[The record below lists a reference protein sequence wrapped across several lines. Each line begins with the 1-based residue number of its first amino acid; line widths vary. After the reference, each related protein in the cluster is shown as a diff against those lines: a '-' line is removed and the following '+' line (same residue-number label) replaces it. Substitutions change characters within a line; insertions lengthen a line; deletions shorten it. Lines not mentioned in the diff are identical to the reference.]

1 MKYYFTIAISFLAF
15 NYTLAQNYVDI
26 LKVNASTTAD
36 NTFDTSTTKTKIQQI
51 DADLTVP
58 IKINDRLSIITGV
71 MYETF
76 QTKLFED
83 GNVKTFGS
91 TALKLGA
98 NKQFNDHWSG
108 TAVLIPKIAS
118 DYNTISGKDIQ
129 VGVVGIMKY
138 KKSDNKN
145 FKFGLYYN
153 SELFGPFFV
162 PMVGMY
168 YLSPNKKFETN
179 IMLPLQADVNYKLI
193 PFMNI
198 GVNFNGQIRSYHLT
212 DVNSTHHSTYIARS
226 TNEFYAYLKFNI
238 TKGLSLTTKIGQSL
252 GRSYKVF
259 NEGDKVTFGL
269 PATFIGGKREQLN
282 TNFSNGLIFQA
293 SLLFR
298 IHLDKKPTEQT
309 HKE

>member
-1 MKYYFTIAISFLAF
+1 MKHFIIIFISFFSFTAIMG
-15 NYTLAQNYVDI
+15 QNYVDI
-26 LKVNASTTAD
+26 LKVNASTTPY
-36 NTFDTSTTKTKIQQI
+36 NTFDTSSTKTKIDQI
-51 DADLTVP
+51 DVDLTVP
-58 IKINDRLSIITGV
+58 IKINERLSIITGA
-71 MYETF
+71 MFESF

-91 TALKLGA
+91 SALKIGA
-98 NKQFNDHWSG
+98 NKQFNDRWSG
-108 TAVLIPKIAS
+108 TAVLLPKIAS
-118 DYNTISGKDIQ
+118 DYKAISGKDLQI
-129 VGVVGIMKY
+129 GVVGIMKY

-193 PFMNI
+193 PFMNV

-212 DVNSTHHSTYIARS
+212 DVTPTAHSTYIARS
-226 TNEFYAYLKFNI
+226 TNEFYAYLKFNV
-238 TKGLSLTTKIGQSL
+238 TKSLSITTKVGQSL

-282 TNFSNGLIFQA
+282 TNFSNGMIFQA
-293 SLLFR
+293 TLLYRFN
-298 IHLDKKPTEQT
+298 IEKKN
-309 HKE
+309 

>member
-1 MKYYFTIAISFLAF
+1 MKHFIYILITLLSFSAVKG
-15 NYTLAQNYVDI
+15 QNYVDI
-26 LKVNASTTAD
+26 LKVNASTTPD
-36 NTFDTSTTKTKIQQI
+36 NAFDTSSTKTKIDQL
-51 DADLTVP
+51 DVDLTIP
-58 IKINDRLSIITGV
+58 IKINERFSIISGV

-91 TALKLGA
+91 AALKIGA

-108 TAVLIPKIAS
+108 TVVFLPKIAS
-118 DYNTISGKDIQ
+118 DYKAISGKDFQ
-129 VGVVGIMKY
+129 AGVIGIMKY

-153 SELFGPFFV
+153 SELLGPFFV

-193 PFMNI
+193 PFMHV
-198 GVNFNGQIRSYHLT
+198 GANFNGQIRSYHLT
-212 DVNSTHHSTYIARS
+212 DVHSAYHSTYIARS
-226 TNEFYAYLKFNI
+226 TNEFYAYLKFNV
-238 TKGLSLTTKIGQSL
+238 TKSLSITTKVGQSL

-259 NEGDKVTFGL
+259 EEGDKVTCGL
-269 PATFIGGKREQLN
+269 PATFIGGKRQQLN
-282 TNFSNGLIFQA
+282 SNFSNGLIFQA

-298 IHLDKKPTEQT
+298 IHLDKKPTVQT
-309 HKE
+309 NKE